1 VGRTFVHESN
11 RDDEAASGSD
21 RAFGLTVGGILVAI
35 GALKVLLAAG
45 ALSVASAAMIAV
57 GAVLLLLGVAAP
69 ALLALPHRLWL
80 RLGAAIAAVA
90 NPVILALMFGL
101 VVTPM
106 AVLMR
111 LAGKRPLQLDRDPGA
126 SSYWVVPDRSA
137 EPHSSM
143 RRQF

>member
-1 VGRTFVHESN
+1 VGRTFAHESTH
-11 RDDEAASGSD
+11 DDEAASGSD

-35 GALKVLLAAG
+35 GALKVSLAG
-45 ALSVASAAMIAV
+45 ALSTVSAATIAV
-57 GAVLLLLGVAAP
+57 GAVLLLLGIAAP

-90 NPVILALMFGL
+90 NPVILAVLFAL

-111 LAGKRPLQLDRDPGA
+111 LAGKRPLHLKRDPGA
-126 SSYWVVPDRSA
+126 VSYWIVPDPSA
-137 EPHSSM
+137 EAQSSM

>member
-1 VGRTFVHESN
+1 VGRTFAHESS

-35 GALKVLLAAG
+35 GALKVLLSG
-45 ALSVASAAMIAV
+45 ALSTVSMTTIAV
-57 GAVLLLLGVAAP
+57 GAVLLLVGIAAP
-69 ALLALPHRLWL
+69 ARLAPAHRLWL

-90 NPVILALMFGL
+90 NPVILALLFAL

-106 AVLMR
+106 AVVMR
-111 LAGKRPLQLDRDPGA
+111 LAGKRPLQLDRDPDA
-126 SSYWVVPDRSA
+126 SSYWVVPDPSA
-137 EPHSSM
+137 EARSSM